1 MAATQTSSPTSS
13 ATAAVGDPSLERPG
27 SRYDEEPPP
36 QGSGGWWTRLGWFA
50 LAAGALGWGA
60 FWWMGRDQ
68 ERGLD
73 KGPNQAGSKPARALD
88 QSGNKAAL
96 PVNVIKPRK
105 GGMAR
110 TTTQPGTLHAFQYA
124 DLFAKASGYLRAQV
138 VDIGDTVEKGQL
150 LAEVYDPER
159 QQEVEL
165 TAAEVER
172 SKTAV
177 EQAVAMETAAE
188 AEVAAA
194 EAVVEVKKTEISQTA
209 AIRRFREK
217 EYIRYLELARHQA
230 VDQRVA
236 DEKQE
241 EYEGAKAAE
250 EKAHAAVKAA
260 LADLA
265 RDRALV
271 LTAKA
276 NVSHA
281 RAQVRVAEAKMAQA
295 MILVQYTR
303 ITSPYKGVVTLRT
316 FHDGDFI
323 REAVRADEPPILSV
337 ARTDVM
343 RVVVYVPDRDTPYV
357 DRGDPA
363 VVRID
368 ALGGEEFKGKVMRF
382 AEIEDPA
389 NRTMRTE
396 VDLPNPTGR
405 LRMGMYGSV
414 SILLEPPTDALT
426 VPSKALH
433 QLEAGAAFLYVAKDG
448 RAHKKNVR
456 VGRDDGILVE
466 VIEGL
471 TLDDQVI
478 VGYTGSIQD
487 GEPVDAAPAEGI
499 PKAG

>member
-1 MAATQTSSPTSS
+1 MAIQTPTPSSSGTARIDDPRSS
-13 ATAAVGDPSLERPG
+13 RAASPYE
-27 SRYDEEPPP
+27 EEPRA
-36 QGSGGWWTRLGWFA
+36 SGGRWTRVVLLA
-50 LAAGALGWGA
+50 VAAGAIGWGA
-60 FWWMGRDQ
+60 FLWMNRDQ
-68 ERGLD
+68 T
-73 KGPNQAGSKPARALD
+73 AGSDKAQQKPGDGAASDQD
-88 QSGNKAAL
+88 QSKNKAAL
-96 PVNVIKPRK
+96 PVNVVKPRK

-150 LAEVYDPER
+150 LAEIYDPER

-188 AEVAAA
+188 AEVTAA
-194 EAVVEVKKTEISQTA
+194 EATVDVKKTEISQTA

-217 EYIRYLELARHQA
+217 EYIRYMELARHQA

-250 EKAHAAVKAA
+250 EKAHASVKAA
-260 LADLA
+260 EADLA

-281 RAQVRVAEAKMAQA
+281 RAQVRVAEAKLAQA

-303 ITSPYKGVVTLRT
+303 ITSPYTGVVTQRT
-316 FHDGDFI
+316 FHDGDFV
-323 REAVRADEPPILSV
+323 REAIRGDEAPVLSV
-337 ARTDVM
+337 ARTDLM
-343 RVVVYVPDRDTPYV
+343 RVVIYLPDRDTPYV

-368 ALGGEEFKGKVMRF
+368 ALGGEEFKGKVMRY

-405 LRMGMYGSV
+405 LRMGMYGSA
-414 SILLEPPTDALT
+414 SILLEPPSDFLT
-426 VPSKALH
+426 IPSKALH
-433 QLEAGAAFLYVAKDG
+433 QLEAGAGFLYVAQG
-448 RAHKKNVR
+448 GHAHKRHVR
-456 VGRDDGILVE
+456 VGRDNGILVE
-466 VIEGL
+466 IITGL

-478 VGYTGSIQD
+478 IGYTGSIQD

-499 PKAG
+499 KKAG